1 MYDNV
6 LHYMYGAL
14 PFTRRNKLNQKIE
27 RILKDKL
34 VRWER
39 MSRDALINELYEEKM
54 YFLETELEQGNEE
67 YLDELIAD
75 IEEDAK

>member
-1 MYDNV
+1 M
-6 LHYMYGAL
+6 
-14 PFTRRNKLNQKIE
+14 NQKIE

-67 YLDELIAD
+67 YLNELIAD